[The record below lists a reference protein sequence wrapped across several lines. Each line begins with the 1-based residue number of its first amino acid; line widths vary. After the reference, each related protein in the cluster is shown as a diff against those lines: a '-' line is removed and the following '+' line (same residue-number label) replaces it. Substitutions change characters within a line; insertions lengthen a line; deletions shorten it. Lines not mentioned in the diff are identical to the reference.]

1 MKDRCV
7 YTRSTVSYD
16 KPTITWRCSRKAVA
30 PIIYVDTIL
39 KKVGRVRVCR
49 QHANI
54 ILTKG
59 HIYAPTCRGAKEVKD
74 ENHRSNG

>member
-7 YTRSTVSYD
+7 FQRSTISYD

-30 PIIYVDTIL
+30 TIIYEDTIS
-39 KKVGRVRVCR
+39 KKMVRVRMCR

-59 HIYAPTCRGAKEVKD
+59 HIYAPTCRGLGRVKD
-74 ENHRSNG
+74 NG